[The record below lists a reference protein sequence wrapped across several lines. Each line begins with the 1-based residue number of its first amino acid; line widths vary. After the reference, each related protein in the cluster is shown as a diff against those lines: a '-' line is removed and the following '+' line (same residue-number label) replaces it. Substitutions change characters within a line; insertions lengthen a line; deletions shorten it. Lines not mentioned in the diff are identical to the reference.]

1 MHFNAEERV
10 AGDAGAM
17 MQTKREWMTG
27 AALFAAALLIVLL
40 PSGQRLNAQQAA
52 SGPAEPVP
60 AYHAQPPTGTLPET
74 LDPAQFDNPVVKNSY
89 ALAAKVKKVLY
100 QQPCYCHCDRAH
112 GHGSLL
118 DCFTSAHGSM
128 CNVCM
133 GEALYSYEQ
142 TRKGKTP
149 AQIREGIEHGDW
161 QHVDAAKYQNYPMK
175 P

>member
-1 MHFNAEERV
+1 MRGFF
-10 AGDAGAM
+10 AGVEMRSKGIWVM
-17 MQTKREWMTG
+17 G
-27 AALFAAALLIVLL
+27 PFFFAAALLVLML
-40 PSGQRLNAQQAA
+40 PPGARLNAKQAA
-52 SGPAEPVP
+52 RQSEEPVP
-60 AYHAQPPTGTLPET
+60 AYHAQPPTGALPET
-74 LDPAQFDNPVVKNSY
+74 MDATQFDNPVIKNAY

-118 DCFTSAHGSM
+118 DCFASTHGSM

-142 TRKGKTP
+142 TRAGRNP
-149 AQIREGIEHGDW
+149 AQIREGIERGDW
-161 QHVDAAKYQNYPMK
+161 QHVDLAKYKKYPMK